1 MKSHRSAI
9 VGQIRREMGKRHA
22 AAGMVVQNEAK
33 RRAPVDTGRL
43 KASITHEAE
52 EGGVIIGT
60 NTPYAIYQELGTR
73 YMNPQPYLVPGL
85 LSSVPTLQRIYG
97 REME

>member
-9 VGQIRREMGKRHA
+9 MGQVRREMGKRHA
-22 AAGMVVQNEAK
+22 EAGATVQNEAK
-33 RRAPVDTGRL
+33 RQAPVDTGRL
-43 KASITHEAE
+43 RASITHEAE
-52 EGGVIIGT
+52 EDGVIIGT
-60 NTPYAIYQELGTR
+60 NVHYAIYQELGTR

-85 LSSVPTLQRIYG
+85 LSSIPALQRIYG